1 MERRVIN
8 MLITFFIDSY
18 ILELGNGDDGMQYMI
33 QPVATV
39 SNSRKTIKDDLW
51 GEIISTIE
59 LSENLHEE
67 SLKGIEDF
75 SHIEII
81 FYFDQVSDDQIQYE
95 ARHPRNNQNYPKV
108 GIFAQRGKNRPN
120 KIGITM
126 VELVEVKQRTL
137 MVKGLDDI
145 DGTPIIDMKPVMKEF
160 LPKGVIKQP
169 AWSTD
174 LMKAYWE

>member
-1 MERRVIN
+1 
-8 MLITFFIDSY
+8 
-18 ILELGNGDDGMQYMI
+18 MQYMI

-39 SNSRKTIKDDLW
+39 SNSRKTIKDDHW
-51 GEIISTIE
+51 GEINSTIE

-137 MVKGLDDI
+137 IVKGLDDI
-145 DGTPIIDMKPVMKEF
+145 DGTPIIDMNPVMKEF